1 MDELH
6 GKYAHL
12 LDHLRSLGSAA
23 AAFSGG
29 ADSAFLLAAAKEA
42 LGDKVLAV
50 TAVSPSLPKREL
62 ADAEALCRQLS
73 VRLTVFQSDE
83 LELEEYRKNPQN
95 RCYYCKHRLFSR
107 VLEIAEEN
115 CLAHVIEGS
124 NKDDEGD
131 QRPGMQALAELGII
145 SPLRECGFTKAEI
158 RRLSQEMGLPTYDKP
173 SAACLASRIPYGDEI
188 TAAKLGMA
196 EQAED
201 MLSGL
206 GLKQLRVRIHGDTA
220 RIEVLP
226 EQFDT
231 VMAHR
236 EEIVQKFRL
245 IGFRYVS
252 LDLQGYR
259 TGSLNETINK
269 EEI

>member
-6 GKYAHL
+6 EKYSHL
-12 LDHLRSLGSAA
+12 LEYIKGLGSAA

-29 ADSAFLLAAAKEA
+29 VDSAFLLAAAKEA
-42 LGDKVLAV
+42 LGDEVIAV

-83 LELEEYRKNPQN
+83 LELEEYRKNPKN
-95 RCYYCKHRLFSR
+95 RCYYCKHRLFTR
-107 VLEIAEEN
+107 ILEIAEEN
-115 CLAHVIEGS
+115 GLAHVIEGS
-124 NKDDEGD
+124 NKDDDGD
-131 QRPGMQALAELGII
+131 YRPGMQALAELGII
-145 SPLRECGFTKAEI
+145 SPLRECGFTKTEI

-188 TAAKLGMA
+188 TAEKLCMA

-201 MLSGL
+201 MLVGL
-206 GLKQLRVRIHGDTA
+206 GLKQLRVRIHGDIA

-231 VMAHR
+231 VMTHR
-236 EEIVQKFRL
+236 EEIVHKFRL

-259 TGSLNETINK
+259 TGSLNEAIN
-269 EEI
+269 